1 VLVGTSGQTGAF
13 TQSLIET
20 MASNVAEPVI
30 MPLSNP
36 TAKAEGRPADIIAW
50 TDGRACIAT
59 GSPFDPVSHNGRE
72 IHIGQGNNVFIFP
85 ALGLG
90 ALLSQATKVTN
101 GMITRTAQVLAQQV
115 SAEELE
121 SGLLY
126 PNVDRLREVTVASAT
141 AVYEQAYE
149 DGVASAE
156 RVADAA
162 ALVRDSMWW
171 PDYPTY
177 V

>member
-1 VLVGTSGQTGAF
+1 
-13 TQSLIET
+13 
-20 MASNVAEPVI
+20 M
-30 MPLSNP
+30 
-36 TAKAEGRPADIIAW
+36 
-50 TDGRACIAT
+50 TD
-59 GSPFDPVSHNGRE
+59 
-72 IHIGQGNNVFIFP
+72 
-85 ALGLG
+85 
-90 ALLSQATKVTN
+90 